1 MLISAAASPTTGR
14 VCVDPVCA
22 GAVPTAALPADL
34 SLSSP
39 PGTVP
44 NDTVRHLLLGDPG
57 RIRQTIHLLH
67 SLHYV
72 EQSQWSLLLEVP
84 QQLIITPEQGAYIS
98 MLTKRL

>member
-1 MLISAAASPTTGR
+1 MLISTSPASPA
-14 VCVDPVCA
+14 A
-22 GAVPTAALPADL
+22 GLVSATPLPADL

-39 PGTVP
+39 PDGA
-44 NDTVRHLLLGDPG
+44 DTVRHLLLGDPG
-57 RIRQTIHLLH
+57 RVRQTIHLLH

-84 QQLIITPEQGAYIS
+84 KQLIITPEQGAYIS

>member
-1 MLISAAASPTTGR
+1 MLTFSSPVSPAAGLAAAAPL
-14 VCVDPVCA
+14 PV
-22 GAVPTAALPADL
+22 DL

-39 PGTVP
+39 LNGP
-44 NDTVRHLLLGDPG
+44 DTVRHLLLGDPG
-57 RIRQTIHLLH
+57 RVRQTIHLLH

-84 QQLIITPEQGAYIS
+84 QQLIITPEQGAYMS